1 MRKKPPSAAD
11 RIERLAKAL
20 KANLQKRK
28 AQARGR
34 KTAAKPAGN

>member
-1 MRKKPPSAAD
+1 MRKKTSSPAD
-11 RIERLAKAL
+11 RNERLAKAL

-34 KTAAKPAGN
+34 KGAAKPAGN